1 MIFHDR
7 LRAPSAA
14 PLLPALLL
22 ALFTVAPGIAQDQPA
37 VDAPAV
43 EAPQQQPASPWASR
57 CAANG
62 RQDPLECNISQ
73 RAVTKQGQLVGSV
86 TIRTIAGTDPVM
98 VVSVPLGLYLGAGV
112 SFDVD
117 GANGQQ
123 LELETCDRAGCY
135 AQLKLTEDTLNAF
148 RGGQVLDI
156 VFQNLNRQPVK
167 LPMSLVGFTAAY
179 DKVR

>member
-1 MIFHDR
+1 MIFYDR
-7 LRAPSAA
+7 LRAVSAA
-14 PLLPALLL
+14 YVLPALML
-22 ALFTVAPGIAQDQPA
+22 ALLSTAPAIAQDQPA
-37 VDAPAV
+37 ATDAPA
-43 EAPQQQPASPWASR
+43 ADAAQPQGSPWASR

-62 RQDPLECNISQ
+62 RQDPLDCSISQ

-86 TIRTIAGTDPVM
+86 TIRAIAGSDPLM
-98 VVSVPLGLYLGAGV
+98 IVSVPLGLYLGAGV

-117 GANGQQ
+117 GANAQQ

-135 AQLKLTEDTLNAF
+135 AQLKLSEGNLNAF
-148 RGGQVLDI
+148 RGGQALDI

-179 DKVR
+179 DKVK

>member
-1 MIFHDR
+1 MIFNDR
-7 LRAPSAA
+7 LSAPGVTR
-14 PLLPALLL
+14 LLPALLL
-22 ALFTVAPGIAQDQPA
+22 AIFAAAPAIAQDQPA
-37 VDAPAV
+37 ADPAAID
-43 EAPQQQPASPWASR
+43 APQQQAASPWAAR

-62 RQDPLECNISQ
+62 RQDPLECSISQ

-86 TIRTIAGTDPVM
+86 TIRTIAGSEPM
-98 VVSVPLGLYLGAGV
+98 MIVSVPLGLYIGAGV

-117 GANGQQ
+117 GANPQQ
-123 LELETCDRAGCY
+123 LQLETCDRAGCY
-135 AQLKLTEDTLNAF
+135 AQLKLTEDHLNAF
-148 RGGQVLDI
+148 RGGQALDI